1 MLEQL
6 PGTTRSRALSRWP
19 RRRPVRWLRRGL
31 VALILFPLTSV
42 GYGVTAR
49 GREHFDA
56 VSGPCLVISNHN
68 MRLDQT
74 MLLRAMP
81 GRFRRRVSIAAAAAD
96 IYGNRL
102 RGFGAS
108 LFGNAFPFA
117 TSGSGIKASLEDT
130 KLMLGKDWHVLIFPE
145 GRMTRVGTMA
155 PFKAGIGLLAIE
167 TGAMVLPMRI
177 DIDRPGIFEGKRF
190 LFPRGRVTVS
200 VGAPVRVPSGLSYAE
215 AAALLEQAVRDA

>member
-6 PGTTRSRALSRWP
+6 PTRTRFRPLARWP
-19 RRRPVRWLRRGL
+19 RRRPVLWLRRGL

-42 GYGVTAR
+42 GYSVSTR
-49 GREHFDA
+49 GKENFDL
-56 VSGPCLVISNHN
+56 VDGPCLVVSNHN

-96 IYGNRL
+96 IYGNRF

-117 TSGSGIKASLEDT
+117 TTGSGIKASLEDV
-130 KLMLGKDWHVLIFPE
+130 KQMLGKEWHVLIFPE
-145 GRMTRVGTMA
+145 GRMTKIGPMA
-155 PFKAGIGLLAIE
+155 PFKSGIGLLAIK
-167 TGAMVLPMRI
+167 TDAMVVPMRI
-177 DIDRPGIFEGKRF
+177 DVERPGILEGRRF
-190 LFPRGRVTVS
+190 LFPRGHVTVS
-200 VGAPVRVPSGLSYAE
+200 VGPPVKVPRNMTHAQ
-215 AAALLEQAVRDA
+215 AAALLERAVRDA